1 MARKNAPL
9 CIDALNKAGKSATIY
24 AKWKGRVGME
34 KITSVKNPLIAR
46 LRALKGAKARRETGL
61 FLVEGETML
70 MEALCSG
77 LVPHALLSEEETA
90 LAARFPEARLVTRGV
105 LEAVCD
111 TKTPQGMCAAFELP
125 GPWSLENAPDALV
138 ALDGVQDPGNVGTIW
153 RTADAAGFGGLLLGA
168 GCADPYSPKVQR
180 AAMGSGFR
188 LPAIAAEPLAE
199 ALQTLR
205 ARGWKVAASALDGA
219 DFYARPPLGGR
230 FILVIGS
237 EAHGISDA
245 VRAQADALVKLP
257 MRGKAESLNAAVAA
271 GIMMYEMMR
280 ER

>member
-1 MARKNAPL
+1 M
-9 CIDALNKAGKSATIY
+9 SVET
-24 AKWKGRVGME
+24 
-34 KITSVKNPLIAR
+34 ITSVKNPLVAS
-46 LRALKGAKARRETGL
+46 LRALKTAKARRETGL

-70 MEALCSG
+70 NEALSSG
-77 LVPHALLSEEETA
+77 LTPRALLAEAETP

-125 GPWSLENAPDALV
+125 PPRTPSDAPRTLV

-153 RTADAAGFGGLLLGA
+153 RTADAAGLGGLLLGA
-168 GCADPYSPKVQR
+168 NCADPYSPKVQR

-188 LPAIAAEPLAE
+188 LPAIPADPLCE
-199 ALQTLR
+199 ALAFLR
-205 ARGWKVAASALDGA
+205 ARGWTVVASALDGA
-219 DFYARPPLGGR
+219 DFYQRPEVGER
-230 FILVIGS
+230 FVLVIGS

-257 MRGKAESLNAAVAA
+257 MRGRAESLNAAVAA

>member
-1 MARKNAPL
+1 M
-9 CIDALNKAGKSATIY
+9 
-24 AKWKGRVGME
+24 
-34 KITSVKNPLIAR
+34 
-46 LRALKGAKARRETGL
+46 
-61 FLVEGETML
+61 
-70 MEALCSG
+70 
-77 LVPHALLSEEETA
+77 
-90 LAARFPEARLVTRGV
+90 TRGV

-125 GPWSLENAPDALV
+125 PPCALSDAPQTLV

-153 RTADAAGFGGLLLGA
+153 RTADAAGLGGLLLGA
-168 GCADPYSPKVQR
+168 NCADPYSPKVQR

-188 LPAIAAEPLAE
+188 LPAIPADPLCE
-199 ALQTLR
+199 ALAALR
-205 ARGWKVAASALDGA
+205 ARGWTVVASALVGA
-219 DFYARPPLGGR
+219 DFYQRPEVGER
-230 FILVIGS
+230 FVLVIGS

-257 MRGKAESLNAAVAA
+257 MRGRAESLNAAVAA